1 MNKNI
6 IDGLDVS
13 ISIREYF
20 ENAEDLLKSPDRF
33 KNKIKSHDN
42 KIDYT
47 ILLDLVQT
55 VIKEGR
61 CAVLLVKFTDNTY
74 ARYTGFKIITEILLN
89 PERNIK
95 KFKSGLYGSKKIVDD
110 FQKLLEEE
118 GSINQL
124 LAFARKDEEMQGA
137 GYYSVVFSAK
147 SEEELRKQPSKVLD
161 YIIDECRFE
170 VVGEN
175 E

>member
-1 MNKNI
+1 MMKMNENI
-6 IDGLDVS
+6 IEGLEAS
-13 ISIREYF
+13 IFLCKYFATPEAILKDRE
-20 ENAEDLLKSPDRF
+20 RF
-33 KNKIKSHDN
+33 IKKIKLSNNKISF
-42 KIDYT
+42 T

-55 VIKEGR
+55 KIQEGSSSL
-61 CAVLLVKFTDNTY
+61 LLVKYRDNTY
-74 ARYTGFKIITEILLN
+74 EHYTSFKILTEILLN
-89 PERNIK
+89 PQKNIQ
-95 KFKSGLYGSKKIVDD
+95 KFKSGLYLSKKLVDD

-161 YIIDECRFE
+161 DVIDECRFE
-170 VVGEN
+170 VV
-175 E
+175 